1 MWFLRL
7 EPQSLTVRFSLHFG
21 APVPV
26 FPLLHRPQGPLRSC
40 HCPAVP
46 LGKHLPVLPLL
57 LRQVSWIC
65 HEIQEMFFISRLTQ
79 GESLV
84 SEEQITISHPE
95 FFSASRIWSPKSEQ
109 DDSSPSSIK
118 TRLIFF
124 ILFLRIHGM

>member
-7 EPQSLTVRFSLHFG
+7 EPQSYSTFFFTFRSTCSGVSPLASAARDLCSPVTAQQFLWENIFRFSL
-21 APVPV
+21 
-26 FPLLHRPQGPLRSC
+26 C
-40 HCPAVP
+40 YY
-46 LGKHLPVLPLL
+46 GKYPGSVMKFKKCFYFQINP
-57 LRQVSWIC
+57 
-65 HEIQEMFFISRLTQ
+65 

-84 SEEQITISHPE
+84 SEEQITINHPE